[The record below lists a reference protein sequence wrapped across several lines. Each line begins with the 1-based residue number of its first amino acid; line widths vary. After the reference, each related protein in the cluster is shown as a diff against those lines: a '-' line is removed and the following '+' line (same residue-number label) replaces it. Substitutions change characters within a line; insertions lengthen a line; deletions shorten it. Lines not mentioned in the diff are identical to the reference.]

1 MVIIG
6 TFQSEFIND
15 TENQPV
21 IASEARQSRMEIM
34 HMFLRDCFTL
44 FAMTFFYCV
53 IASEAW
59 QSHALVIA
67 SEAWQSHAL
76 VIASEARQS
85 RALVIASEARQS
97 RRKNKFFYEIATSLR
112 SSQ

>member
-76 VIASEARQS
+76 VIASEAWQS
-85 RALVIASEARQS
+85 RMEIMHIFLRDCFTLFAMTFFYCVIASEAR
-97 RRKNKFFYEIATSLR
+97 
-112 SSQ
+112 